1 MTVVCRSLLGRDLG
15 QPELVDHDAV
25 LVGVDVDGVGAGLA
39 VGGVGR
45 RDLVQVGGIVVQSDV
60 VA

>member
-1 MTVVCRSLLGRDLG
+1 MCRSLLGRDLG

-25 LVGVDVDGVGAGLA
+25 LVGVDGVGAGLA
-39 VGGVGR
+39 VGRVGG
-45 RDLVQVGGIVVQSDV
+45 RDLVQVGGVVVQSDV